1 MKQYFIK
8 TLNGMGLGLFSSL
21 VIGTILQ
28 QIGIVTNIELLQSIG
43 IMAKNMM
50 GAAIG
55 VGVAYSI
62 GAPSLVIFSCVVVGI
77 IGAGSINII
86 DGVSTLSIGDPAGA
100 YIASLI
106 GSELGKR
113 LYRNGGLDII
123 IVPAATILLGGI
135 IGVFIS
141 PIISYF
147 ISMIGQAINNAT
159 ELQPIYMGAIVSVIV
174 GLVLVSPISSA
185 ALAIGLGLDGIAAG
199 AAVAGCACQM
209 IGFGVISYRENKLS
223 GLISQGLGT
232 AKIQFPNVVK
242 NPLILVPTTITSA
255 IVGSLSASVFK
266 MKCNSTGAGMGT
278 SGLVGQ
284 IQTIDVMG
292 IEALMP
298 IILVH
303 FVLPALIS
311 IIISE
316 YMRKKKYIGFND
328 MRLYVMEKI

>member
-8 TLNGMGLGLFSSL
+8 TLNGMGLGLFASL

-28 QIGIVTNIELLQSIG
+28 QIGIVTNIELLQTIG

-55 VGVAYSI
+55 VGVAYSL
-62 GAPSLVIFSCVVVGI
+62 GAPSLVIFSCVVVGM
-77 IGAGSINII
+77 IGAGSISIV
-86 DGVSTLSIGDPAGA
+86 DKVSTLSIGDPVGA

-106 GSELGKR
+106 GVEVGKR
-113 LYRNGGLDII
+113 IHVNGGLDII
-123 IVPAATILLGGI
+123 TVPSVTIVIGGLVGI
-135 IGVFIS
+135 FVS
-141 PIISYF
+141 PIISGM
-147 ISMIGQAINNAT
+147 IGIIGQAINRAT
-159 ELQPIYMGAIVSVIV
+159 ELQPLYMGPIVAVIV

-209 IGFGVISYRENKLS
+209 VGFGVISYKENGFS

-242 NPLILVPTTITSA
+242 NPRILIPTTIASI
-255 IVGSLSASVFK
+255 IVGALSARVFAIRS
-266 MKCNSTGAGMGT
+266 NSTGAGMGT

-284 IQTIDVMG
+284 IQAIDVMG
-292 IEALMP
+292 TNALLP
-298 IILVH
+298 ILLLH
-303 FVLPALIS
+303 FILPALIS

-316 YMRKKKYIGFND
+316 YMRKKGYIKLND
-328 MRLYVMEKI
+328 MKLYKID

>member
-8 TLNGMGLGLFSSL
+8 TLNGMGLGLFASL

-28 QIGIVTNIELLQSIG
+28 QVGILTNIELLQTIG

-50 GAAIG
+50 AAAIG
-55 VGVAYSI
+55 VGVAYSL
-62 GAPSLVIFSCVVVGI
+62 GASSLVMFSCVVVGM
-77 IGAGSINII
+77 IGAGSISVV

-106 GSELGKR
+106 GAEVGNR

-123 IVPAATILLGGI
+123 IVPAGTIVIGGI
-135 IGVFIS
+135 VGVFVS
-141 PIISYF
+141 PIISGM
-147 ISMIGQAINNAT
+147 IGIIGQAINRST
-159 ELQPIYMGAIVSVIV
+159 ELQPLYMGPIVAVIV

-185 ALAIGLGLDGIAAG
+185 ALAIGLGLDGVAAG

-209 IGFGVISYRENKLS
+209 VGFGVISYKENGFS

-242 NPLILVPTTITSA
+242 NPRILIPPIIASI
-255 IVGSLSASVFK
+255 IVGALSARVFSIRS
-266 MKCNSTGAGMGT
+266 NSTGAGMGT

-284 IQTIDVMG
+284 IQVIEVMG
-292 IEALMP
+292 TNALIP
-298 IILVH
+298 ILLLH
-303 FVLPALIS
+303 FILPALIS

-316 YMRKKKYIGFND
+316 YMRKKGYIKLND
-328 MRLYVMEKI
+328 MKLHKID